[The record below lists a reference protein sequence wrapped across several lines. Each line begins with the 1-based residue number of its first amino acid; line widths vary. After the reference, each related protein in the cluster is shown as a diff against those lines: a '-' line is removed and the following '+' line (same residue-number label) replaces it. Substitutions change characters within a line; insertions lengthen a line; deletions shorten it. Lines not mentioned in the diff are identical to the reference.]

1 MLRTKWLFAALA
13 SLLLIAPV
21 THAQGLLYSVLL
33 SGPAESPPN
42 ASPGVGSGFVLLD
55 TTTHLWHLHVDFAG
69 LTGTTTASHIHSATA
84 VPGTGTAGVATT
96 TPTFTGFPLG
106 VTAGT
111 YDVIYDMTLSS
122 SYNPS
127 YVTAHGGT
135 TAQAELDLA
144 ASINAGTAYWNIHSS
159 TFPGGEIRGFLA
171 AVPEPATVAMISAV
185 IGGAGLFELRRR
197 LRNRSNRFAKV
208 K

>member
-106 VTAGT
+106 VTA
-111 YDVIYDMTLSS
+111 
-122 SYNPS
+122 
-127 YVTAHGGT
+127 HGGT